1 MFKLRG
7 VIPPMITPFD
17 EQGELDERALEKLV
31 EFLSTRVQGLFI
43 CGSYGSGPMMS
54 IQERKKVAEVTKK
67 VVGDKIPII
76 VHTGTTNNRDTIEL
90 SLHAKTIG
98 CAAIAAVGPYYFHHT
113 EDTLLAFYSGI
124 LKAVGREF
132 PVYVYN
138 NPKFQGYD
146 FTLSTVTKLK
156 EMGVHGIKDA
166 TFDILTFANYMRLL
180 ASDSFDVVL
189 GTESMWLSAR
199 ALGCEAYI
207 PGIGNVFP
215 ELCVQMWH
223 EGMNNDFALCRQTQF
238 LINKMR
244 DIMYLARSTQLA
256 VYAMAGIRGIV
267 NAFPRAPFTAASNE
281 EVTAIRR
288 SLELAGVL

>member
-1 MFKLRG
+1 MFKLQG

-17 EQGELDERALEKLV
+17 EKGDLDVRALEKLV
-31 EFLSTRVQGLFI
+31 QFLSTRVQGLFI

-54 IQERKKVAEVTKK
+54 VEERKKVAEITKRI
-67 VVGDKIPII
+67 VGGKIPII
-76 VHTGTTNNRDTIEL
+76 VHTGTTNNRDTVEL
-90 SLHAKTIG
+90 SLHAKSVG

-113 EDTLLAFYSGI
+113 QDTLLAFYSGI
-124 LKAVGREF
+124 LKAVGQEF

-146 FTLSTVTKLK
+146 FTLSTMSKLK
-156 EMGVHGIKDA
+156 EMGIHGIKDA
-166 TFDILTFANYMRLL
+166 TFNILTLANYMRLL

-189 GTESMWLSAR
+189 GTESMWLSACV
-199 ALGCEAYI
+199 LGCQAYI

-215 ELCVQMWH
+215 ELCVKMWR

-238 LINKMR
+238 LVNKMR

-256 VYAMAGIRGIV
+256 VYAMAKIRGIV
-267 NAFPRAPFTAASNE
+267 DAFPRAPFVPASNE
-281 EVTAIRR
+281 EVSVIRQ
-288 SLELAGVL
+288 SLESAGVI

>member
-1 MFKLRG
+1 MFKLQG

-17 EQGELDERALEKLV
+17 EKGDLDVRSLEKLV

-54 IQERKKVAEVTKK
+54 VQERKKVAEITKRI
-67 VVGDKIPII
+67 VGEKIPVI
-76 VHTGTTNNRDTIEL
+76 VHTGTTNNRDTVEL
-90 SLHAKTIG
+90 SLHAKRVG
-98 CAAIAAVGPYYFHHT
+98 CAAIAAVGPYYFHHS
-113 EDTLLAFYSGI
+113 EDSLLAFYSGI
-124 LKAVGREF
+124 LTAVGPEF
-132 PVYVYN
+132 PLYVYN

-146 FTLSTVTKLK
+146 FSLSTLAKLK
-156 EMGVHGIKDA
+156 EIGVHGIKDA

-189 GTESMWLSAR
+189 GTESMWLPAC

-207 PGIGNVFP
+207 PGVGNVFP
-215 ELCVQMWH
+215 ELCVKMWR

-238 LINKMR
+238 LVNKMR

-256 VYAMAGIRGIV
+256 VYAMAKIRGIV
-267 NAFPRAPFTAASNE
+267 DAFPRAPFMPASIE
-281 EVTAIRR
+281 EVSAIRH

>member
-17 EQGELDERALEKLV
+17 EQGNLDVGALEKLV
-31 EFLSTRVQGLFI
+31 DFLSSRVQGLFI

-54 IQERKKVAEVTKK
+54 IQERKQVAEITKRII
-67 VVGDKIPII
+67 GDRIPLI
-76 VHTGTTNNRDTIEL
+76 VHTGTTNNRDTVEL
-90 SLHAKTIG
+90 SIHAKRIG
-98 CAAIAAVGPYYFHHT
+98 CAAVAAVGPYYYHHT

-124 LKAVGREF
+124 LKAVGLEY

-138 NPKFQGYD
+138 NPKFQGYE
-146 FTLSTVTKLK
+146 FSLSTMSKLK
-156 EMGVHGIKDA
+156 EIGIHGIKDA

-215 ELCVQMWH
+215 ELCVKMWRQ
-223 EGMNNDFALCRQTQF
+223 GMNNDLALCRQTQF
-238 LINKMR
+238 LVNKIR
-244 DIMYLARSTQLA
+244 DIMYLAQSTQLA
-256 VYAMAGIRGIV
+256 VYAMARIRGIV
-267 NAFPRAPFTAASNE
+267 EAFPRAPFMAASNE
-281 EVTAIRR
+281 EVSAIRQ
-288 SLELAGVL
+288 SLERAGVL